1 MAIANRTYEIVLKL
15 SLEEAKYIMAVFQ
28 NSPSDSFHSESESE
42 SKIRSEIYYE
52 LSSQISDL
60 L

>member
-1 MAIANRTYEIVLKL
+1 MAIANRTDEIVLKL
-15 SLEEAKYIMAVFQ
+15 SLEGAKYIMAVFQ
-28 NSPSDSFHSESESE
+28 NSPSDSFYSESESE
-42 SKIRSEIYYE
+42 RKIRSEIYYE